1 MGCLLAIF
9 AVVVTLVA
17 AMAAAV
23 LMVGAWPG
31 AVVLGLM
38 LAIFVAWVWDERDAY
53 WPVPAP
59 EPWVRSRELSPVGM
73 VAVPE
78 PGLDWT
84 GVSLSGT
91 SEDRVAVLA
100 YAEWRD
106 HLSDCPACMAAYWLD
121 GERCRVGRELCA

>member
-17 AMAAAV
+17 GMAAAA
-23 LMVGAWPG
+23 LIVGVWPA

-38 LAIFVAWVWDERDAY
+38 LVTFVAWAWDERDAY
-53 WPVPAP
+53 RLVAVP
-59 EPWVRSRELSPVGM
+59 EPWVRSCELSPVGM

-84 GVSLSGT
+84 GVSFSGT

-100 YAEWRD
+100 DAEWRV
-106 HLSDCPACMAAYWLD
+106 HLSDCPVCMAAYWLD
-121 GERCRVGRELCA
+121 GEPCRVGRELCA